1 MPDFLNVLAR
11 WIHISSAITLIGGI
25 LYARLVTAPA
35 MRVLTPETSEKLGE
49 AMAARYRPLLYTA
62 IAGLLLSGTYNLL
75 NKTGATPLYHAI
87 IGIKMLLALH
97 VFAVGF
103 LSVQPGNKRRVRQM
117 TGLIASGLT
126 IVVLSAVLR
135 RIS

>member
-1 MPDFLNVLAR
+1 
-11 WIHISSAITLIGGI
+11 
-25 LYARLVTAPA
+25 
-35 MRVLTPETSEKLGE
+35 MRVLAPETSEKFGE
-49 AMAARYRPLLYTA
+49 AMAARYRPLLYAA

-75 NKTGATPLYHAI
+75 NKAGATPLYHAI
-87 IGIKMLLALH
+87 IGVKMLLALH

-103 LSVQPGNKRRVRQM
+103 LAVQPGNKRRARQM

-126 IVVLSAVLR
+126 IVILSAVLR